1 MQPDNDDLA
10 PSPHPSTT
18 LVAGIIASNR
28 SRRTALSDSD
38 ADTAASALVPASASG
53 GQDDELI
60 ADVTRIVGAMRQRL
74 GTTALV
80 PAPQPPQHTVVVV
93 ERGAPPVV
101 EHGLIWA
108 AVERHRTQMSVP
120 RACCIFCTIM
130 WMLVALVVSALWMGY
145 HVLSQLPDPPSPIKR

>member
-1 MQPDNDDLA
+1 MQPEDTDPA
-10 PSPHPSTT
+10 PSSHPSTA

-28 SRRTALSDSD
+28 SRRTELSDSD

-74 GTTALV
+74 GTAALV
-80 PAPQPPQHTVVVV
+80 PAAAAPQHTVVVV
-93 ERGAPPVV
+93 ERAPPVV

-108 AVERHRTQMSVP
+108 AVERHRAQMSVP